1 MLPLVYEHVDEDIDK
16 AMTAWSFKDQR
27 ARVVAKRVVRRM
39 LVYMK
44 GLFQEARF
52 PAEQPELRTW
62 IIQSFV
68 HGDRSY
74 PDVCEPK
81 DSDERKK
88 LVQDFVELICT
99 PIEN

>member
-16 AMTAWSFKDQR
+16 AMRAWSFKDQR
-27 ARVVAKRVVRRM
+27 ARVVAKRVVRRV
-39 LVYMK
+39 LDYMR
-44 GLFQEARF
+44 GLFQEAGF
-52 PAEQPELRTW
+52 PAEQAELRSW
-62 IIQSFV
+62 IIHSFV

-88 LVQDFVELICT
+88 LVQEFVELICT
-99 PIEN
+99 PIES